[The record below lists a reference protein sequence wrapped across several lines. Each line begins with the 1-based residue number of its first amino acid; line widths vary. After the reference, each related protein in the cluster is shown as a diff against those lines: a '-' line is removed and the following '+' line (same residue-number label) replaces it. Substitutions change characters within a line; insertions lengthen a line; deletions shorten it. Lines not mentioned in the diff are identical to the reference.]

1 MLDRQRVKAD
11 VEHAPLL
18 LEVLGQPVW
27 QEAGG
32 GVVQDDV
39 RPFPALHR
47 VDRRQRDPVIVGR
60 GAQVIREPHRK
71 PARIALELGQLHQ
84 GVEIVTVG

>member
-1 MLDRQRVKAD
+1 M
-11 VEHAPLL
+11 EHAPLF

-27 QEAGG
+27 QQAGG

-47 VDRRQRDPVIVGR
+47 VDRRQRDPVIVGW

-71 PARIALELGQLHQ
+71 PARIALELRQLHE